1 MIEEM
6 GNPFLEDREDLL
18 QLDTGDIVEEI
29 GVTLMRQAEETGQ
42 RQYKEFQKERLVE
55 RSTSLMNP
63 IKKNKLSLFSQPSTK
78 TKNKSQVASLKA
90 DYRYLLECTL
100 LARPEKATLMIF

>member
-29 GVTLMRQAEETGQ
+29 GVTLMRQAEEP
-42 RQYKEFQKERLVE
+42 V
-55 RSTSLMNP
+55 
-63 IKKNKLSLFSQPSTK
+63 
-78 TKNKSQVASLKA
+78 
-90 DYRYLLECTL
+90 
-100 LARPEKATLMIF
+100 

>member
-1 MIEEM
+1 MTDTRHHEQGASFQKNFMFNVHSLVDVIKEM

-55 RSTSLMNP
+55 QSTSLMDP
-63 IKKNKLSLFSQPSTK
+63 IKKN
-78 TKNKSQVASLKA
+78 
-90 DYRYLLECTL
+90 
-100 LARPEKATLMIF
+100 